1 LASQPHN
8 TIETSIAR
16 AVDVLRDG
24 GVVTCPTEGVFGL
37 SCLPADTRAVT
48 RLLEIKQREPAKGLI
63 LIAAEKDQ
71 LRDWIAIAP
80 ETIPDPTNDQAIT
93 WVVPAA
99 TSVAELVRGKH
110 STLAIRITT
119 NPVAADLCRAVD
131 SPLISTSANLAG
143 KPTIV
148 DAEELQREFGGR
160 VDYIVPGECG
170 PTSGPS
176 AIIELA
182 SGQQL
187 R

>member
-1 LASQPHN
+1 MASQPHTTLN
-8 TIETSIAR
+8 AAIAR
-16 AVDVLRDG
+16 AAEILHEG

-37 SCLPADTRAVT
+37 SCLPADGRAVT
-48 RLLEIKQREPAKGLI
+48 RLLEIKQREPTKGLI
-63 LIAAEKDQ
+63 LIAAGKDQ
-71 LRDWIAIAP
+71 LGNWIAIAP
-80 ETIPDPTNDQAIT
+80 ETIPDPTNERAIT

-99 TSVAELVRGKH
+99 AGVPDLVRGAH
-110 STLAIRITT
+110 STIAVRITT

-143 KPTIV
+143 KPTI
-148 DAEELQREFGGR
+148 DDPEELQREFGGR

-176 AIIELA
+176 TIIELA
-182 SGQQL
+182 TGQQL